1 LSMPALTLSEP
12 LFMLMPIMVPLY
24 MLFGTI

>member
-1 LSMPALTLSEP
+1 LTLSEP

-24 MLFGTI
+24 VLFGTI